1 MSRMGWKTWVTAGV
15 AALSIGAAGT
25 VSFAQQA
32 AGQQPAQPQ
41 ARPFMGRHLGP
52 FGPWG
57 AGMGGRFGLPL
68 GQLGLTEA
76 QHDQIRG
83 IVENHQAE
91 LQQVRQRAD
100 EARTALRKSEMAE
113 PFNEGAIRAASDAL
127 NAATTDGAV
136 LRARMRSEM
145 LQVLTAEQRAKIA
158 QLQSQREQRM
168 QLRQQR
174 MKERWQN
181 RQQRRQQQPGPAGL

>member
-1 MSRMGWKTWVTAGV
+1 
-15 AALSIGAAGT
+15 
-25 VSFAQQA
+25 
-32 AGQQPAQPQ
+32 
-41 ARPFMGRHLGP
+41 
-52 FGPWG
+52 
-57 AGMGGRFGLPL
+57 
-68 GQLGLTEA
+68 
-76 QHDQIRG
+76 
-83 IVENHQAE
+83 
-91 LQQVRQRAD
+91 
-100 EARTALRKSEMAE
+100 MAE